1 MQQSAPWRGTVHEWA
16 GRLAP
21 GNKMSEVAGG
31 HSMLMTSLFLQWQLL
46 SEREVPFLW
55 RLLWGSEKSE
65 R

>member
-1 MQQSAPWRGTVHEWA
+1 MHEWA

-31 HSMLMTSLFLQWQLL
+31 HSMLMTSLSLQWQLL